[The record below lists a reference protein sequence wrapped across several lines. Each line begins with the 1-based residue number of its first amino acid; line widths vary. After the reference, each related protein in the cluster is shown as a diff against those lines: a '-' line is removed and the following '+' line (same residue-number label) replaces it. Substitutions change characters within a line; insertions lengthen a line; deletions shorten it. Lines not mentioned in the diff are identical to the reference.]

1 MSFSLRESRRPSPRS
16 RNLFIVFANL
26 HFALKL
32 WNKPWW
38 CFFWAT
44 WWLLSFTTAK
54 KYLISHFKIISQ
66 TPMKIY
72 QVPLTCPHVP
82 VSTFRSLF
90 SAAASPLAHHGA
102 DHGAH
107 HHRHDGAHRLLLRA
121 PNHSTLAPPSSRNCA
136 VPFPIDRHY
145 FSLWP
150 IKAAEALA
158 AIFSAQSQFSRANL
172 SS

>member
-1 MSFSLRESRRPSPRS
+1 MML
-16 RNLFIVFANL
+16 
-26 HFALKL
+26 
-32 WNKPWW
+32 
-38 CFFWAT
+38 
-44 WWLLSFTTAK
+44 LLSRVMTSFVHDCK
-54 KYLISHFKIISQ
+54 KNNDKFLTLRLYLKHQCKYIKS
-66 TPMKIY
+66 
-72 QVPLTCPHVP
+72 PLTCPHVP